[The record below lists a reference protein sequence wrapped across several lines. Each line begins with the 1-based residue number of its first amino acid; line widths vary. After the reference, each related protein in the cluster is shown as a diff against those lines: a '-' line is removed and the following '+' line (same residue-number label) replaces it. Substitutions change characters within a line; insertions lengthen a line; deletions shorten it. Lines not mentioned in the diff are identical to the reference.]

1 MSPARLFTAILFV
14 ALFTMSVRE
23 ISDPDFWWHL
33 RTGQYIVET
42 GTIPHTD
49 PFAFTAQG
57 KEWVTHEWLSEVIIY
72 ALYRVGE
79 LALLTLV
86 FAGIITLALGLVYWR
101 SVGRPYLAGFALLL
115 GALATAP
122 TWGVRPQMISLL
134 LMSVFLVLLDF
145 YGAKDDW
152 RFLVPLPI
160 LTALWV
166 NLHSGYAL
174 GLVVIGGYLIAGVA
188 YRISRITNRKLLI
201 ASDAS
206 PVSDLQSS
214 YLAPLVITFAL
225 SFAAVLMNPNGA
237 RMYSY
242 PFETLTSPAMQR
254 YIQEWFS
261 PDFHQVEWLPFALLI
276 LATLATALI
285 ARAPVSLA
293 DILLLF
299 VFGLAALRS
308 ARNVPLFAI
317 VAVPVLAAQLAAL
330 IPLRATSNVVAVR
343 MRWVNVVVLVG
354 VVAVAMARIGSVLGN
369 QAVVERQKFPEAAV
383 DWIEANRPAPN
394 LYNSYDWGG
403 YLIWRLYPDYKVY
416 IDGRADVHG
425 DAFIEQFLNI
435 YRGEPGWED
444 ELGKRDVRVVL
455 IEPSAPLA
463 GVLGRS
469 ANWVQAFADAQSV
482 VYEKK

>member
-101 SVGRPYLAGFALLL
+101 SVGRPYLAWFALLL

-188 YRISRITNRKLLI
+188 YR
-201 ASDAS
+201 
-206 PVSDLQSS
+206 Q
-214 YLAPLVITFAL
+214 
-225 SFAAVLMNPNGA
+225 
-237 RMYSY
+237 
-242 PFETLTSPAMQR
+242 
-254 YIQEWFS
+254 W
-261 PDFHQVEWLPFALLI
+261 
-276 LATLATALI
+276 
-285 ARAPVSLA
+285 
-293 DILLLF
+293 
-299 VFGLAALRS
+299 
-308 ARNVPLFAI
+308 
-317 VAVPVLAAQLAAL
+317 
-330 IPLRATSNVVAVR
+330 
-343 MRWVNVVVLVG
+343 
-354 VVAVAMARIGSVLGN
+354 
-369 QAVVERQKFPEAAV
+369 
-383 DWIEANRPAPN
+383 
-394 LYNSYDWGG
+394 
-403 YLIWRLYPDYKVY
+403 
-416 IDGRADVHG
+416 
-425 DAFIEQFLNI
+425 
-435 YRGEPGWED
+435 
-444 ELGKRDVRVVL
+444 
-455 IEPSAPLA
+455 
-463 GVLGRS
+463 
-469 ANWVQAFADAQSV
+469 
-482 VYEKK
+482 